1 MSANDHDVKVLN
13 GLIEALI
20 DCADGYADAATNS
33 DEPRYGQ
40 WFDRRASQYLALA
53 ETFKGEVRARGGSP
67 EDNGSILA
75 KASRAFSG
83 FKQAVLGQKGTIYQL
98 IQSSEEQVR
107 ARFER
112 AAGNTQLSA
121 TTRDIVRR
129 GLEQLPLSEAD
140 LAALTA
146 DVGHS

>member
-1 MSANDHDVKVLN
+1 MSTNDHDVKVLN

-20 DCADGYADAATNS
+20 DCADGYADAARDTG
-33 DEPRYGQ
+33 EPRYGQ

-53 ETFKGEVRARGGSP
+53 ETLKGEVRTRGGSP

-83 FKQAVLGQKGTIYQL
+83 FKQAVLGQKETLYQL
-98 IQSSEEQVR
+98 IQSSEAQVR
-107 ARFER
+107 TRFEK
-112 AAGNTQLSA
+112 AADNTQLSA
-121 TTRDIVRR
+121 TTRDIVRH

-140 LAALTA
+140 LDALTA
-146 DVGHS
+146 DTGHA

>member
-1 MSANDHDVKVLN
+1 MSANDHDVKILN

-20 DCADGYADAATNS
+20 DCADGYSDAANDTT
-33 DEPRYGQ
+33 EPRYGQ

-53 ETFKGEVRARGGSP
+53 ETLKGEVRARGGSP

-83 FKQAVLGQKGTIYQL
+83 FKQAVLGQKETLYQL
-98 IQSSEEQVR
+98 IQSSEDQVR
-107 ARFER
+107 ARFEK
-112 AAGNTQLSA
+112 AANDTQLSV

-140 LAALTA
+140 LSALTA